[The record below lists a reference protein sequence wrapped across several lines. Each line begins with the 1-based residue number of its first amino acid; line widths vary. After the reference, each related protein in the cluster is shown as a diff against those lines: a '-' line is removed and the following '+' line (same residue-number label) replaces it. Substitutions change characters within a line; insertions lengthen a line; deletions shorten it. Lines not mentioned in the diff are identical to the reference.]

1 MDYNNVAQ
9 DVILRYSFWLP
20 RLVCK
25 PHFVQQGGI
34 RFTPRR
40 VSSLSPVWAIISLGD
55 ALPRRSSGPPG
66 TVEETS
72 RLLTARRRYHPCLA
86 LLLAGVTW
94 PPALRRAP
102 VVSYTTFSP
111 LPTPRRVRVVCFCG
125 PVRQVDPKGVSPPRM
140 LSDAMLC
147 GVRTF
152 LDPAYAEPRSP
163 DQPEAFSSY
172 PRRKWKSIEKESL
185 R

>member
-9 DVILRYSFWLP
+9 DKILRYSFWLP

-40 VSSLSPVWAIISLGD
+40 VSSLRPVWAIISLGD
-55 ALPRRSSGPPG
+55 ALPRRSSGLPG

-72 RLLTARRRYHPCLA
+72 RLFTARRQYHPCLA

-94 PPALRRAP
+94 PPALRRTP

-111 LPTPRRVRVVCFCG
+111 SPPTPL
-125 PVRQVDPKGVSPPRM
+125 PKGEGSGGG
-140 LSDAMLC
+140 L
-147 GVRTF
+147 F
-152 LDPAYAEPRSP
+152 LWPCPAG
-163 DQPEAFSSY
+163 
-172 PRRKWKSIEKESL
+172 
-185 R
+185 